1 MASILQSAVQATDA
15 PALARALPYVKSA
28 AVLILSSALSL
39 SRAIFSAV
47 AFAGKIAAHPI
58 VFLSPFPVL
67 LYILAPVIIFVQL
80 FLEITVYSPYRAIL
94 WLSDALYPCI
104 RVSRRS
110 VHHWRVA
117 GINRPFSSSSG
128 FFIWFSYHHPHPLV
142 EPPEEK
148 PRSP

>member
-28 AVLILSSALSL
+28 AVLILSFALSL

-94 WLSDALYPCI
+94 WLSDAVYPAYAFLGVACI
-104 RVSRRS
+104 TGALLGSIGR
-110 VHHWRVA
+110 
-117 GINRPFSSSSG
+117 
-128 FFIWFSYHHPHPLV
+128 FFILGVFHMAQPPPPHPLV
-142 EPPEEK
+142 EAPEEK